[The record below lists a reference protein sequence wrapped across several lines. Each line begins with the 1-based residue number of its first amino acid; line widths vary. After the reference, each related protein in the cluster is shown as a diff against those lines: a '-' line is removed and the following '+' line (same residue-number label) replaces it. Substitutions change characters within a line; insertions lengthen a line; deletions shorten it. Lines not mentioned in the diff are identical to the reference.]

1 VQDFEGRKYLVSSN
15 IATAEEAIL
24 NSCGK
29 ENGPYSEYA
38 HLLKNS
44 DLQNQGFVSYF
55 SYVRHEAEEED
66 AEVEI

>member
-1 VQDFEGRKYLVSSN
+1 MQDFEGRKYLVSIN
-15 IATAEEAIL
+15 IATVEEAIL

-38 HLLKNS
+38 HLLKNI
-44 DLQNQGFVSYF
+44 DLQNQDFVSFF
-55 SYVRHEAEEED
+55 SYILHEAEEED

>member
-1 VQDFEGRKYLVSSN
+1 LEGRKYLVSGN
-15 IATAEEAIL
+15 IAIVEEAIL

-44 DLQNQGFVSYF
+44 DLQNRDFIIYF
-55 SYVRHEAEEED
+55 SYVRHEAD
-66 AEVEI
+66 TEVEILLTFFG